1 MLFEQVLFNLLDN
14 AAKYAPAGTSISIRT
29 VRDRDS
35 ILLDIIDEGDGIP
48 PAELESI
55 FDKFYRVQK
64 GDHVRPGTGLGLAI
78 SRGFVEAMRGTIS
91 AANRTDRS
99 GAVLT
104 IRLPIPAENKAF
116 SSKAGHRRMNA
127 MPIKVLVIDDEPP
140 IRKLLRMG
148 LSTQGYEILEASNGK
163 IALELLAQDPALI
176 ILDLGLPDIQ
186 GHELLRMIRDRNDS
200 VPIVVLSSRGDEAG
214 KVQALDLGA
223 DDYLT
228 KPFGMDELLARM
240 RAALRHQL
248 QVHGE
253 RPVFRSGDLSVDLV
267 RRIVKVGDKDVRL
280 SPKEY
285 ELLRVL
291 VQHAGKVLTHRF
303 LLKELWDE
311 LTDAQYLRV
320 YVRQLRQKI
329 ETDPERP
336 QFVLTE
342 TGIGYR
348 LRAPD

>member
-1 MLFEQVLFNLLDN
+1 MT
-14 AAKYAPAGTSISIRT
+14 AA
-29 VRDRDS
+29 
-35 ILLDIIDEGDGIP
+35 
-48 PAELESI
+48 
-55 FDKFYRVQK
+55 
-64 GDHVRPGTGLGLAI
+64 
-78 SRGFVEAMRGTIS
+78 
-91 AANRTDRS
+91 
-99 GAVLT
+99 
-104 IRLPIPAENKAF
+104 
-116 SSKAGHRRMNA
+116 
-127 MPIKVLVIDDEPP
+127 PIKVLVIDDEPP

-148 LSTQGYEILEASNGK
+148 LTTQGYEILEASNGRN
-163 IALELLAQDPALI
+163 ALELLAQDPALI

-186 GHELLRMIRDRNDS
+186 GHELLRMIRGRNDG

-267 RRIVKVGDKDVRL
+267 RRIVKVGDKDVKL

-291 VQHAGKVLTHRF
+291 VQHAGKV
-303 LLKELWDE
+303 
-311 LTDAQYLRV
+311 
-320 YVRQLRQKI
+320 
-329 ETDPERP
+329 P
-336 QFVLTE
+336 QVSVE
-342 TGIGYR
+342 GAVG
-348 LRAPD
+348 

>member
-1 MLFEQVLFNLLDN
+1 MN
-14 AAKYAPAGTSISIRT
+14 AAA
-29 VRDRDS
+29 
-35 ILLDIIDEGDGIP
+35 
-48 PAELESI
+48 
-55 FDKFYRVQK
+55 
-64 GDHVRPGTGLGLAI
+64 
-78 SRGFVEAMRGTIS
+78 
-91 AANRTDRS
+91 
-99 GAVLT
+99 
-104 IRLPIPAENKAF
+104 
-116 SSKAGHRRMNA
+116 
-127 MPIKVLVIDDEPP
+127 IKVLVIDDEPP

-148 LSTQGYEILEASNGK
+148 LSTQGYDVLEASNGK
-163 IALELLAQDPALI
+163 IALEKLAEEPALI

-186 GHELLRMIRDRNDS
+186 GHDLLRMIRARNDS

-248 QVHGE
+248 QVQGE
-253 RPVFRSGDLSVDLV
+253 RPVFKTGELTVDLV
-267 RRIVKVGDKDVRL
+267 RRLVKVGDRDVKL

-311 LTDAQYLRV
+311 VTDAQYLRV

-329 ETDPERP
+329 EPDPERP
-336 QFVLTE
+336 QYVLTE

-348 LRAPD
+348 LRVSD

>member
-1 MLFEQVLFNLLDN
+1 M
-14 AAKYAPAGTSISIRT
+14 
-29 VRDRDS
+29 
-35 ILLDIIDEGDGIP
+35 
-48 PAELESI
+48 
-55 FDKFYRVQK
+55 
-64 GDHVRPGTGLGLAI
+64 
-78 SRGFVEAMRGTIS
+78 S
-91 AANRTDRS
+91 AAPLR
-99 GAVLT
+99 
-104 IRLPIPAENKAF
+104 
-116 SSKAGHRRMNA
+116 
-127 MPIKVLVIDDEPP
+127 VLVVDDEPP

-148 LSTQGYEILEASNGK
+148 LTAQGYQTIEAPNGK
-163 IALELLAQDPALI
+163 AALDLLSQAPDLI
-176 ILDLGLPDIQ
+176 ILDLGLPDMQ
-186 GHELLRMIRDRNDS
+186 GHELLRTIRARNES
-200 VPIVVLSSRGDEAG
+200 VPIVVLSSRSDEAG

-223 DDYLT
+223 DDYVT

-248 QVHGE
+248 QTHGE

-267 RRIVKVGDKDVRL
+267 RRIVKVADKEVKL

-285 ELLRVL
+285 DLLRVL

-303 LLKELWDE
+303 LLGELWDD

-329 ETDPERP
+329 EADPEQP
-336 QFVLTE
+336 QYILTE

>member
-1 MLFEQVLFNLLDN
+1 M
-14 AAKYAPAGTSISIRT
+14 
-29 VRDRDS
+29 
-35 ILLDIIDEGDGIP
+35 
-48 PAELESI
+48 
-55 FDKFYRVQK
+55 
-64 GDHVRPGTGLGLAI
+64 
-78 SRGFVEAMRGTIS
+78 S
-91 AANRTDRS
+91 AAPLKILI
-99 GAVLT
+99 V
-104 IRLPIPAENKAF
+104 
-116 SSKAGHRRMNA
+116 
-127 MPIKVLVIDDEPP
+127 DDEPP

-148 LSTQGYEILEASNGK
+148 LGTQGYDVLEASNGK
-163 IALELLAQDPALI
+163 IALELLSENPALI

-186 GHELLRMIRDRNDS
+186 GHDLLRMIRGRNDS

-214 KVQALDLGA
+214 KVRALDLGA

-267 RRIVKVGDKDVRL
+267 RRIVKVGDKEVKL

-285 ELLRVL
+285 DLLRIL
-291 VQHAGKVLTHRF
+291 VQHAGKVLTHKF
-303 LLKELWDE
+303 LLGELWDQT
-311 LTDAQYLRV
+311 TDAQYLRV

-329 ETDPERP
+329 EADPERP
-336 QFVLTE
+336 QYVLTE

-348 LRAPD
+348 LRAPDEIAKPELTLES